1 MHNQEIILKKAA
13 ALIEKKNYTEA
24 KSILLGFI
32 ENIKNIKIDNRFYYY
47 LYLVFDGLRE
57 AQKAKKYLE
66 KYLKINSNNHIA
78 LNNLANIFLKEKNII
93 KAEKFYLKSIENK
106 NDYLIAIINIAIF
119 YQEIGRLEDSKK
131 FYLKAINLSPK
142 RISIYYNLSKI
153 DKEFIDEKKLKYLS
167 DIINNDKIELLDMA
181 YGYFLLAEHERKK
194 NFFKRELDL
203 LKKAHRYL
211 FEAELNINNQS
222 LNYWLNVI
230 SKKYNSF
237 SFIKENKKNELI
249 NMSPIF
255 IIGLPRSG
263 STIVETML
271 SSGNSK
277 VENLGETNILNG
289 VVVSTH
295 NALKNNENSKIDL
308 ELINNTVLKLM
319 RDRNFLTT
327 NSKVFTDKSL
337 ENFLYIDI
345 ILKIFPK
352 AKFVNTFRNIEDNIF
367 AIFQLPLPKISWTN
381 SIESILNYVDNYL
394 KIIKYFKNK
403 YPDQI
408 LSLDLEELTKKP
420 EEISKKLF
428 SFCNLK
434 WNEEV
439 LNFYNRKDLHITT
452 ASNIQ
457 VRKKINKYD
466 YEKYR
471 YYKEFLKAFSGKY
484 DWIG

>member
-57 AQKAKKYLE
+57 VQKAKNYLE
-66 KYLKINSNNHIA
+66 TYLKINSNNHIA

-167 DIINNDKIELLDMA
+167 DSINNDKIELIDMA

-230 SKKYNSF
+230 SKKYNRF

-327 NSKVFTDKSL
+327 NSKFFTDKSL

-457 VRKKINKYD
+457 VRKKINRYD

>member
-1 MHNQEIILKKAA
+1 
-13 ALIEKKNYTEA
+13 
-24 KSILLGFI
+24 
-32 ENIKNIKIDNRFYYY
+32 
-47 LYLVFDGLRE
+47 
-57 AQKAKKYLE
+57 
-66 KYLKINSNNHIA
+66 
-78 LNNLANIFLKEKNII
+78 
-93 KAEKFYLKSIENK
+93 
-106 NDYLIAIINIAIF
+106 
-119 YQEIGRLEDSKK
+119 
-131 FYLKAINLSPK
+131 
-142 RISIYYNLSKI
+142 
-153 DKEFIDEKKLKYLS
+153 
-167 DIINNDKIELLDMA
+167 
-181 YGYFLLAEHERKK
+181 
-194 NFFKRELDL
+194 
-203 LKKAHRYL
+203 
-211 FEAELNINNQS
+211 
-222 LNYWLNVI
+222 
-230 SKKYNSF
+230 
-237 SFIKENKKNELI
+237 
-249 NMSPIF
+249 MSPIF

-327 NSKVFTDKSL
+327 NSKFFTDKSL

-381 SIESILNYVDNYL
+381 SIESILNFVDNYL

-428 SFCNLK
+428 SFCNLR

-457 VRKKINKYD
+457 VRKKINRYD